1 MTKMT
6 MITNKMIMINMMTEK
21 MMMMTI
27 MRKGIDD
34 DSSYDEINVG
44 KGNND
49 DDGNDIKDDDDD
61 DFNDMILQ

>member
-1 MTKMT
+1 
-6 MITNKMIMINMMTEK
+6 
-21 MMMMTI
+21 MMTI

-34 DSSYDEINVG
+34 ESSYNDVNVG